1 MGTFH
6 HLDNITP
13 TNLILIGIQSHRIA
27 VLPSLVQSS
36 WLALDALAIHAQNM
50 EVLPLQ
56 SYNDA
61 NILGTAKAQVLRGS
75 DSHKNKL
82 VNLLELHQI
91 SPLELSET
99 IDTCGHI

>member
-50 EVLPLQ
+50 EVFPLQ
-56 SYNDA
+56 TYDDA
-61 NILGTAKAQVLRGS
+61 NILGTEKVQVLGGS
-75 DSHKNKL
+75 DSH
-82 VNLLELHQI
+82 
-91 SPLELSET
+91 ET
-99 IDTCGHI
+99 K